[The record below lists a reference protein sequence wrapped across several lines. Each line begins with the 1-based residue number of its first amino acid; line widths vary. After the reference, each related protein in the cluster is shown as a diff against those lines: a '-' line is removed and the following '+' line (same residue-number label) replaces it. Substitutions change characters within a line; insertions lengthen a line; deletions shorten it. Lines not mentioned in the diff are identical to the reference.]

1 MAFPVLPLSVASPMI
16 LRPPT
21 SAPLELDHVSP
32 VAPVIEPPPPRSDAP
47 LKVLL
52 LDDQEDFRDVI
63 RDYLVSR
70 LYRVTEVSNGAEGL
84 RAIMR
89 ETYDLIICD
98 MMMPKVGGEM
108 FYWAVTRV
116 RPAAR
121 LRFVFI
127 TGHQNDPKVD
137 HFFRRVQA
145 TVLIKPFKLEDLN
158 ASLLDIDRKLR

>member
-1 MAFPVLPLSVASPMI
+1 MN
-16 LRPPT
+16 PT
-21 SAPLELDHVSP
+21 SQTLDLAPESP
-32 VAPVIEPPPPRSDAP
+32 PAPQVAPPPPREVPA

-52 LDDQEDFRDVI
+52 LDDQEDFRDII

-70 LYRVTEVSNGAEGL
+70 FYKVTEVSNGAEGL

-89 ETYDLIICD
+89 ETFDLIICD

-127 TGHQNDPKVD
+127 TGHHHDPKVN
-137 HFFRRVQA
+137 HFFRRIQA
-145 TVLIKPFKLEDLN
+145 TVLLKPFKLEDLN

>member
-1 MAFPVLPLSVASPMI
+1 MI
-16 LRPPT
+16 LRAQTHEPIDLDPGGPP
-21 SAPLELDHVSP
+21 APAIVP
-32 VAPVIEPPPPRSDAP
+32 PAPRDTPA

-52 LDDQEDFRDVI
+52 LDDQQDFRDVI

-70 LYRVTEVSNGAEGL
+70 FYKVTEVSNGAEGL

-89 ETYDLIICD
+89 ETFDLIICD

-127 TGHQNDPKVD
+127 TGHQNDTKVD

-145 TVLIKPFKLEDLN
+145 TVLLKPFKLEDLN

>member
-1 MAFPVLPLSVASPMI
+1 MKLTAQTLSQAPTLPPARQIDPLPKQA
-16 LRPPT
+16 
-21 SAPLELDHVSP
+21 AP
-32 VAPVIEPPPPRSDAP
+32 A

-63 RDYLVSR
+63 RDYLISR
-70 LYRVTEVSNGAEGL
+70 FYKVTEVCNGAEGL
-84 RAIMR
+84 RSILR
-89 ETYDLIICD
+89 DTFDLIVCD

-127 TGHQNDPKVD
+127 TGHKNDEKVN
-137 HFFRRVQA
+137 HFFRRIQA
-145 TVLIKPFKLEDLN
+145 TVLLKPFKLEDLN

>member
-1 MAFPVLPLSVASPMI
+1 MNPNPL
-16 LRPPT
+16 
-21 SAPLELDHVSP
+21 
-32 VAPVIEPPPPRSDAP
+32 VIETAPAHSPAPEVRPVVRVPR

-52 LDDQEDFRDVI
+52 LDDQEDFRDVV
-63 RDYLVSR
+63 RDYLISR
-70 LYRVTEVSNGAEGL
+70 CYKVTEVGNGAEGL
-84 RAIMR
+84 REIMR

-127 TGHQNDPKVD
+127 TGHQHDPKVE

-145 TVLIKPFKLEDLN
+145 TVLVKPFKLDDLN
-158 ASLLDIDRKLR
+158 ASLLDVDRKLR

>member
-1 MAFPVLPLSVASPMI
+1 MNPTAQTPSEAPPLPPAPQIV
-16 LRPPT
+16 PP
-21 SAPLELDHVSP
+21 PER
-32 VAPVIEPPPPRSDAP
+32 VAPA

-70 LYRVTEVSNGAEGL
+70 FYKVTEVGNGAEGL

-89 ETYDLIICD
+89 DTFDLIICD

-127 TGHQNDPKVD
+127 TGHHHDPKVN
-137 HFFRRVQA
+137 HFFRRIGA
-145 TVLIKPFKLEDLN
+145 TVLLKPFKLEDLN

>member
-1 MAFPVLPLSVASPMI
+1 MI
-16 LRPPT
+16 LRPQTHEPI
-21 SAPLELDHVSP
+21 ELDP
-32 VAPVIEPPPPRSDAP
+32 VIPPAPRIEPPAPRTAP
-47 LKVLL
+47 ALKVLL

-70 LYRVTEVSNGAEGL
+70 FYKVTEVSNGAEGL

-89 ETYDLIICD
+89 DTFDLIICD

-127 TGHQNDPKVD
+127 TGHQNDPKVE
-137 HFFRRVQA
+137 HFFRRVGA
-145 TVLIKPFKLEDLN
+145 TVLVKPFKLEDLN

>member
-1 MAFPVLPLSVASPMI
+1 MNPNPIEIDPADACPPAPEV
-16 LRPPT
+16 RPREGP
-21 SAPLELDHVSP
+21 S
-32 VAPVIEPPPPRSDAP
+32 R

-63 RDYLVSR
+63 RDYLISR
-70 LYRVTEVSNGAEGL
+70 CYKVTEVSNGAEGL
-84 RAIMR
+84 REVMR
-89 ETYDLIICD
+89 ETFDLIICD

-127 TGHQNDPKVD
+127 TGYQNDPKVE

-145 TVLIKPFKLEDLN
+145 TVLVKPFKLDDLN
-158 ASLLDIDRKLR
+158 ASLLDVDRKLR

>member
-1 MAFPVLPLSVASPMI
+1 MI
-16 LRPPT
+16 LRLHTPEPLDLDPVPPAVPKT
-21 SAPLELDHVSP
+21 T
-32 VAPVIEPPPPRSDAP
+32 PPPPPDRAP

-52 LDDQEDFRDVI
+52 LDDQEDFRDVL

-84 RAIMR
+84 RAIMH
-89 ETYDLIICD
+89 ETFDLIICD

-127 TGHQNDPKVD
+127 TGHQNDPKID

-145 TVLIKPFKLEDLN
+145 TVLLKPFKLEDLN

>member
-1 MAFPVLPLSVASPMI
+1 MQ
-16 LRPPT
+16 LRPALP
-21 SAPLELDHVSP
+21 ANPHALE
-32 VAPVIEPPPPRSDAP
+32 IEPEPAKSMAPTARPVVRVPR

-52 LDDQEDFRDVI
+52 LDDQEDFRDVL

-70 LYRVTEVSNGAEGL
+70 CYQVTEVSNGAEGL
-84 RAIMR
+84 REVMR

-127 TGHQNDPKVD
+127 TGHQNDPTVE

-145 TVLIKPFKLEDLN
+145 TVLVKPFKLDDLN
-158 ASLLDIDRKLR
+158 TSLLDVDRKLR

>member
-1 MAFPVLPLSVASPMI
+1 MI
-16 LRPPT
+16 LRAPPT
-21 SAPLELDHVSP
+21 EPLDPALAGPTAPG
-32 VAPVIEPPPPRSDAP
+32 IEPPPPHGDAP

-70 LYRVTEVSNGAEGL
+70 LYKVTEVSNGAEGL

-89 ETYDLIICD
+89 DTYDLIICD
-98 MMMPKVGGEM
+98 MLMPKVGGER

-127 TGHQNDPKVD
+127 TGHQHDPKVD

-145 TVLIKPFKLEDLN
+145 TVLVKPFKLDDLN

>member
-1 MAFPVLPLSVASPMI
+1 MLLRAPTPEPLDLAPPSP
-16 LRPPT
+16 T
-21 SAPLELDHVSP
+21 
-32 VAPVIEPPPPRSDAP
+32 APVIQPPPRADAP
-47 LKVLL
+47 LRVLL
-52 LDDQEDFRDVI
+52 LDDQEDFRDVL

-70 LYRVTEVSNGAEGL
+70 LYKVTEVSNGAEGL

-89 ETYDLIICD
+89 ETFDLIICD

-116 RPAAR
+116 RPGAR

-127 TGHQNDPKVD
+127 TGHQHDPKVD
-137 HFFRRVQA
+137 HFFRRVGA
-145 TVLIKPFKLEDLN
+145 TVLVKPFKLDDLN